1 METSNIPH
9 LISCKQWSRDSI
21 FLSWSLVQYSETQST
36 RWPISICCHA
46 YSKIASVIWIAYP
59 HTTVPTPCPSISE
72 PDSPHNCTFQECKQS
87 NFTVKSLSI
96 ICSSRTGKGLKV
108 FWGKEEN
115 VGLITRWNPF
125 TSAIPY
131 TIFTSHVLVRKGR
144 TDDPRLKIENVIPE
158 LERAVE
164 DLRRAH
170 ASQQQEGEASASH
183 AEFRVKQGDIIF
195 NTYFGLSA
203 LVHNQS
209 NLGFFKRRGAVD
221 W

>member
-1 METSNIPH
+1 VDHWDFEKERVVLLSDNN
-9 LISCKQWSRDSI
+9 LISVKYNFIHSAVEELKYIPIAHITD
-21 FLSWSLVQYSETQST
+21 LVYGDFKYTSS
-36 RWPISICCHA
+36 
-46 YSKIASVIWIAYP
+46 Y
-59 HTTVPTPCPSISE
+59 
-72 PDSPHNCTFQECKQS
+72 F
-87 NFTVKSLSI
+87 F
-96 ICSSRTGKGLKV
+96 SRTGKGLKV

-183 AEFRVKQGDIIF
+183 AEFRVKQGDIVF

>member
-1 METSNIPH
+1 MVIY
-9 LISCKQWSRDSI
+9 Q
-21 FLSWSLVQYSETQST
+21 SLVQYSETQST
-36 RWPISICCHA
+36 RWPIGIYCHT
-46 YSKIASVIWIAYP
+46 YSKIASVVYIAYP
-59 HTTVPTPCPSISE
+59 HTTVPPPCPSISE

-87 NFTVKSLSI
+87 TFTVKSLST
-96 ICSSRTGKGLKV
+96 ICSSRIGKGLKV

-131 TIFTSHVLVRKGR
+131 TIFTSHVLVCKGR

-158 LERAVE
+158 LEQAVE

-183 AEFRVKQGDIIF
+183 VEFRVKQGDIVF